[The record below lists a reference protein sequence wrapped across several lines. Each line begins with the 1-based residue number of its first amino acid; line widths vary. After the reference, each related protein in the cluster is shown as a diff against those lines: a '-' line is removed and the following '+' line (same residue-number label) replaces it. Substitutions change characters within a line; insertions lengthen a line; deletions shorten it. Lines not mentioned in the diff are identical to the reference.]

1 MKNVVLRAIAKREI
15 ENGFSH
21 YLVEALVELALS
33 FSESVDLALK
43 HILNFPASGSRRY
56 GEMFDNP
63 SLRSWPLK
71 RFPYVLFYVER
82 SDHLEIIRLL
92 HQHSDI
98 PILLQDD
105 GSQEN

>member
-1 MKNVVLRAIAKREI
+1 MKKIVLRAIAKREI

-21 YLVEALVELALS
+21 YLIEASVELALS

-43 HILNFPASGSRRY
+43 HILAFPASGSRRY
-56 GEMFDNP
+56 GEMFDIP
-63 SLRSWPLK
+63 SLRSWRLE
-71 RFPYVLFYVER
+71 RFPYILFYVER

-98 PILLQDD
+98 LILLQND
-105 GSQEN
+105 GPQES